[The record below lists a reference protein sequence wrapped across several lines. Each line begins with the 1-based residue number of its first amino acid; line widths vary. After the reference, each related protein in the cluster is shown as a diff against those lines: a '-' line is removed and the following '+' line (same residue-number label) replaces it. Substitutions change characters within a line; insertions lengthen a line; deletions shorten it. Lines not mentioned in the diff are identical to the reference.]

1 VTAFLI
7 DLASYQHGIN
17 LAAVKAAGFTRVNI
31 KLTEGASYV
40 DPYIGEFVDGARA
53 NGLDICTFH
62 WLNGRSSGASQ
73 AAAALAQ
80 MDRFGLRDGTA
91 HQCDC
96 EDTTSP
102 ATWAIWRDYI
112 NAMQQ
117 ALGRP
122 VINYTGDWWWPAH
135 MGSNNGAAVTPY
147 LWAAPN
153 HGYDTTY
160 PGDSSSDWH
169 AGYGGWGDYAALQYA
184 VSSIPGAGGTD
195 PNLSKTAFRDPHV
208 WTALTGVDAATSGGT
223 VTPEEIQA
231 IATAVGAE
239 VQVQIGLW
247 RLDAVQRGAETV
259 QGGPMKGEPMWL
271 VQAVKDLQAKVAK
284 MSAPTQDQI
293 DAAVAKVLNDPA
305 WMAAL
310 VALLPHPPTA
320 GEIAKA
326 VNDDAAA
333 RLQS

>member
-1 VTAFLI
+1 MTALLV

-31 KLTEGASYV
+31 KLTEGSSYV
-40 DPYIGEFVDGARA
+40 NPYIGEFVDGARA

-62 WLNGRSSGASQ
+62 WLNGRSTGATQ

-80 MDRFGLRDGTA
+80 MDRYGLRDGTA

-102 ATWAIWRDYI
+102 ATWAVWRDYV

-160 PGDSSSDWH
+160 PGDTSGDWH

-223 VTPEEIQA
+223 MTQDEINA
-231 IATAVGAE
+231 IAHAVGAE

-247 RLDAVQRGAETV
+247 RLDALHGGAETV
-259 QGGPMKGEPMWL
+259 QGGPYGPQRTDGQPAEGMWL
-271 VQAVKDLQAKVAK
+271 VKAVKDLQAKVG
-284 MSAPTQDQI
+284 APP
-293 DAAVAKVLNDPA
+293 AVALTDADRAAIVADVLAGMPKPA
-305 WMAAL
+305 TAAQ
-310 VALLPHPPTA
+310 
-320 GEIAKA
+320 IA
-326 VNDDAAA
+326 DELAA
-333 RLQS
+333 RLKA